1 MKVGSMRRSGI
12 SVTRTTVTAAAM
24 AVAILVGAGYLP
36 PHVASA
42 QMLQDDSVSAES
54 TVGLL
59 AAADEM
65 SATADVR
72 EPSGIAEADT
82 KTTSTRT
89 ATTIARPRSSS
100 SGSTSGSAS
109 GSASSSSSGSTVSG
123 TGWRSA
129 VASWYGPGF
138 YGNTMAS
145 GEILTTTSM
154 VVAHRTLAFGT
165 RIEFSYHGRTCVAV
179 VMDRGPYSSGRTF
192 DLGPGT
198 AKALGFSGVG
208 TVQYRIL

>member
-1 MKVGSMRRSGI
+1 
-12 SVTRTTVTAAAM
+12 M
-24 AVAILVGAGYLP
+24 AQSD
-36 PHVASA
+36 SA
-42 QMLQDDSVSAES
+42 SAES

-59 AAADEM
+59 ASADET
-65 SATADVR
+65 SATADIR
-72 EPSGIAEADT
+72 EPSGIAEVDT
-82 KTTSTRT
+82 QTASTRT
-89 ATTIARPRSSS
+89 ATTIARPRTSSS
-100 SGSTSGSAS
+100 YSASGSTS
-109 GSASSSSSGSTVSG
+109 SSTSGSTVSG

-145 GEILTTTSM
+145 GQILTETSM
-154 VVAHRTLAFGT
+154 VVAHRTLPFGT

-198 AKALGFSGVG
+198 AKALGFSGVA